1 MPEVDEFENS
11 NEKVSKFEESLLIP
25 NEKDSNDSVF
35 YSIYFAVHLQYKSG
49 KIDICDNKEIEEIIG

>member
-35 YSIYFAVHLQYKSG
+35 YSINFAVHFLKSG